1 MSSELDLE
9 DLARDLEDLTNL
21 AYVDR
26 PLIDSDSAKKPQWA
40 THACGARWKNS
51 ERAAHCADCHVTFT
65 SDSGFDSHRFGSF
78 DGGRECRSTDELVA
92 LGFTSKPG
100 DLHNGTPTS
109 TVWSMAAPVKSPW
122 KKDTT

>member
-1 MSSELDLE
+1 MSSELDL
-9 DLARDLEDLTNL
+9 DDLERDFNDLKGLVYT
-21 AYVDR
+21 DT
-26 PLIDSDSAKKPQWA
+26 PLIDADSSKKPRWA

-65 SDSGFDSHRFGSF
+65 SDSGFEAHRYGPY
-78 DGGRECRSTDELVA
+78 DAGRQCRTLDELAA

-100 DLHNGTPTS
+100 DLYDDIATS
-109 TVWSMAAPVKSPW
+109 TLWSMAAPAKSPW

>member
-1 MSSELDLE
+1 MSSELDL
-9 DLARDLEDLTNL
+9 DDLERDFNDLKGLVYT
-21 AYVDR
+21 DS
-26 PLIDSDSAKKPQWA
+26 PLIEWESAGKPRWA

-65 SDSGFDSHRFGSF
+65 SDSGFEAHRYGPY
-78 DGGRECRSTDELVA
+78 DEGRQCRILDELVA

-100 DLHNGTPTS
+100 DLYDDIATS
-109 TVWSMAAPVKSPW
+109 TLWLMAAPAKSPW